1 MLRAEAEKRGREFK
15 RVNSRKLF
23 SRNPFER
30 KRSAEREALQNERE
44 MRMLEVATRR
54 AEQNQ
59 KIDNSVF
66 YNPRTVLNDR
76 STEWCDLDDLCN
88 VSIMTEKKND
98 GRKTTLKIA
107 DKLIEIKN
115 RQEGEKCEM
124 DHTLRIITQNR
135 LAREFSFDVPKLV
148 FNEKDKVCN
157 DDEKLKKSFGSGS
170 EDENNETWEYSESQ
184 NNIFL
189 LKNDENKGKVDDVMD
204 EMERKKDKEKRRI
217 EFNRETTRRNFHE
230 EKKSE
235 VNDDKKS
242 EINNYD
248 TSVISEYDMDEDN
261 DESVADNVQITPRK
275 LFLSMML
282 SSEKKIM
289 QERFKLI
296 SLNNLRRN
304 SQRNNIGL
312 FDDENCEKISVDEN
326 RNTNGS
332 CENFKT
338 FKSVDSEV
346 EKKINELKLRVEM
359 QKIKYEYRD
368 KKRKENLPKSDE
380 NSIRSET
387 KSQRKNENMNK
398 EEDENRI
405 SVMKERTIGRKADF
419 IDDEKSVTVN
429 RNIFECKKK
438 EEKETMRTNK
448 NDLKVTDKNSK
459 DVKLEV
465 IKEKGIEIK
474 KCKKILTK
482 MFRGNSIND
491 EEKEENKSENKKSDT
506 FLLHENEKKI
516 ENGSRKPTCSPR
528 KNSQE

>member
-54 AEQNQ
+54 AEQNK

-76 STEWCDLDDLCN
+76 STEWCDLDDLCD
-88 VSIMTEKKND
+88 VSIMTEKKDD
-98 GRKTTLKIA
+98 GRKITLKIA

-115 RQEGEKCEM
+115 REEEKCEM
-124 DHTLRIITQNR
+124 DHTLRVITQNK
-135 LAREFSFDVPKLV
+135 LAREFSFEVPKLV

-157 DDEKLKKSFGSGS
+157 YDEKLKESFGSGS

-189 LKNDENKGKVDDVMD
+189 LRNDENKGKVDNVMD
-204 EMERKKDKEKRRI
+204 EMERKKEKEKRRI

-235 VNDDKKS
+235 INDDKKS

-248 TSVISEYDMDEDN
+248 TSVISEYDMDEEN
-261 DESVADNVQITPRK
+261 GESVADNIQITPRK

-304 SQRNNIGL
+304 SQRNNTDL
-312 FDDENCEKISVDEN
+312 FDDENCEKISVDEI

-332 CENFKT
+332 SENFKT

-346 EKKINELKLRVEM
+346 EKKINEMKLRVEM
-359 QKIKYEYRD
+359 QKKKYEDRD
-368 KKRKENLPKSDE
+368 KKRK
-380 NSIRSET
+380 
-387 KSQRKNENMNK
+387 
-398 EEDENRI
+398 
-405 SVMKERTIGRKADF
+405 
-419 IDDEKSVTVN
+419 
-429 RNIFECKKK
+429 
-438 EEKETMRTNK
+438 
-448 NDLKVTDKNSK
+448 
-459 DVKLEV
+459 
-465 IKEKGIEIK
+465 
-474 KCKKILTK
+474 
-482 MFRGNSIND
+482 
-491 EEKEENKSENKKSDT
+491 
-506 FLLHENEKKI
+506 
-516 ENGSRKPTCSPR
+516 
-528 KNSQE
+528 